1 MIRVFLFQRVKEKVN
16 GIFERLIILTD
27 FHCVQHFYQCGKILF
42 VCRSLIIDISDQ
54 CRIEQGFCLD
64 PEIVSG
70 FSFAFGIGNQSC
82 DDLQNIFLGVDV
94 GKGVKVHTFLEIDR
108 IEF

>member
-70 FSFAFGIGNQSC
+70 FSFAFGIG
-82 DDLQNIFLGVDV
+82 D
-94 GKGVKVHTFLEIDR
+94 
-108 IEF
+108 

>member
-42 VCRSLIIDISDQ
+42 LHRSLIVDIANE
-54 CRIEQGFCLD
+54 RTIEKRFCLD

-70 FSFAFGIGNQSC
+70 FSF
-82 DDLQNIFLGVDV
+82 V
-94 GKGVKVHTFLEIDR
+94 E
-108 IEF
+108 

>member
-1 MIRVFLFQRVKEKVN
+1 MIRVFLFQSVKEKVN
-16 GIFERLIILTD
+16 GIFERFIILTD
-27 FHCVQHFYQCGKILF
+27 LHCVQHFYQCGKILF
-42 VCRSLIIDISDQ
+42 VCRSLILDISDQ

-70 FSFAFGIGNQSC
+70 FSFAFGIGDQSR

-94 GKGVKVHTFLEIDR
+94 G
-108 IEF
+108 